1 LGPHGEESSPIGP
14 PEILRHP
21 YALINAHRPL
31 SGEAGCARSLS
42 GSREKV
48 TAAAATGVRLSS
60 TSLQELSGLAD
71 QWENSIRRTNRTGD
85 PVVGVGDNYG
95 VRRGS
100 CTLGNAVTPPPVFYS
115 VRRPPPM
122 EEQRWDLLRSG
133 LGCAA
138 QPIVSNQVDRTTGSL
153 STTDV

>member
-1 LGPHGEESSPIGP
+1 MGPHGEESSHIGP

-21 YALINAHRPL
+21 YTLNSDRPL
-31 SGEAGCARSLS
+31 LGEGGCARSLS

-48 TAAAATGVRLSS
+48 TAVAATGVRLSS

-71 QWENSIRRTNRTGD
+71 QWENSTRRTNRTGD
-85 PVVGVGDNYG
+85 PVSDDYG

-100 CTLGNAVTPPPVFYS
+100 CSMGNAVTTPPAFYC
-115 VRRPPPM
+115 VRRPPM
-122 EEQRWDLLRSG
+122 EEQRWDLLG
-133 LGCAA
+133 TDLGYAA
-138 QPIVSNQVDRTTGSL
+138 QPVVSNQVDRTTGSL

>member
-1 LGPHGEESSPIGP
+1 MGPPGEESSHIGP

-21 YALINAHRPL
+21 YASINAHRPL
-31 SGEAGCARSLS
+31 LGEAGCARSLS
-42 GSREKV
+42 GEKV
-48 TAAAATGVRLSS
+48 TAAATGVRLSS

-71 QWENSIRRTNRTGD
+71 QWENSTNRTNRKGD
-85 PVVGVGDNYG
+85 PVSDDYG

-100 CTLGNAVTPPPVFYS
+100 CSVGNAVTPPPVFYC
-115 VRRPPPM
+115 VPRPPS
-122 EEQRWDLLRSG
+122 EEQRWDMLRAD

-138 QPIVSNQVDRTTGSL
+138 QPVVSNQVDRTTGSL

>member
-1 LGPHGEESSPIGP
+1 MGPHGEEVSPIGP

-21 YALINAHRPL
+21 YASINAHRPL
-31 SGEAGCARSLS
+31 SGEVGCARSLS
-42 GSREKV
+42 GEKV
-48 TAAAATGVRLSS
+48 AATAATGVRLSS

-71 QWENSIRRTNRTGD
+71 QWENSIRRTNRTGAAVSD
-85 PVVGVGDNYG
+85 DYG

-100 CTLGNAVTPPPVFYS
+100 CSIGNAVTTPPVFYC
-115 VRRPPPM
+115 VPRPPK
-122 EEQRWDLLRSG
+122 EEQRWDLHRAG

-138 QPIVSNQVDRTTGSL
+138 QPVVSNQLDRTTGSL